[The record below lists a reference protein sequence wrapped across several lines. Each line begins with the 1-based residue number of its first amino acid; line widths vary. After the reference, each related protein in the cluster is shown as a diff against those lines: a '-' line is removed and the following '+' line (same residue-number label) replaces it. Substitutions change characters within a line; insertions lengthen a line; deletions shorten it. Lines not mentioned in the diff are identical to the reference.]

1 MATTPVE
8 VSVVSSSED
17 EDENDDDDEVP
28 ARLTPPRG
36 GGGGKRPRPRDAD
49 AAAASA
55 LLTFEDK
62 IGLWIKSK
70 PELYDRVLLM
80 ESVDV
85 DDVLR
90 AINAEVAPS
99 TGGGGGGGG
108 EKKTKTFGVGAR
120 VPRARLLAYLDDEG
134 VAFTQTKSRQ
144 AKAARYGNARF

>member
-1 MATTPVE
+1 
-8 VSVVSSSED
+8 
-17 EDENDDDDEVP
+17 
-28 ARLTPPRG
+28 
-36 GGGGKRPRPRDAD
+36 
-49 AAAASA
+49 
-55 LLTFEDK
+55 
-62 IGLWIKSK
+62 
-70 PELYDRVLLM
+70 VLLM

-99 TGGGGGGGG
+99 TGGGGGGGGGG